1 MPKLLEHLPSL
12 VGQIWNSVND
22 PLASIIACIVLNLA
36 TNHNQHKVLTQVMLY
51 FIFQEV
57 EIINNVQDLLR
68 KTIDQ
73 AEKQIK

>member
-1 MPKLLEHLPSL
+1 M
-12 VGQIWNSVND
+12 VRNSVND
-22 PLASIIACIVLNLA
+22 PFASIIACIVLNL
-36 TNHNQHKVLTQVMLY
+36 TTSTRFLPKICFC